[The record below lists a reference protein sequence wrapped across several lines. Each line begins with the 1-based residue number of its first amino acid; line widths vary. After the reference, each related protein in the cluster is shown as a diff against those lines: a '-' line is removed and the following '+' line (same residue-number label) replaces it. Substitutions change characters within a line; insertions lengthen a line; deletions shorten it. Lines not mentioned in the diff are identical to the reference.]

1 MCDIKRER
9 ERTIDRVMEWKKRGE
24 ECPGQQ
30 HARSPF
36 LPCAAPFA
44 VAVAV
49 GGWW

>member
-1 MCDIKRER
+1 
-9 ERTIDRVMEWKKRGE
+9 MEWKKRGE

-44 VAVAV
+44 VAVLED
-49 GGWW
+49 GGDDCCCCFKNTGGEMSV